1 MKIRLLTKE
10 DAEIYL
16 NIRLEGLKENP
27 EVFITTMDEILDQ
40 DDPIEYKAEILDKDK
55 NYTIGAF
62 TDKGQL
68 IGVATLKTYEK
79 VKAEHK
85 GKIESVYVSTSAR
98 KMGAGILLIE
108 EAIHLA
114 KSLGLE
120 QLTVNIVEGNET
132 AKKLYEKLGFKTF
145 AKTPNSLKLNNEYW
159 DQEHMMLT
167 LMAEDAE
174 NAGKAG

>member
-10 DAEIYL
+10 DAAIYL

-27 EVFITTMDEILDQ
+27 EVFSTTMDEILDQ

-62 TDKGQL
+62 TDNGEL
-68 IGVATLKTYEK
+68 IGVATLKTFEK

-85 GKIESVYVSTSAR
+85 GKIESVYVSSKAR
-98 KMGAGILLIE
+98 NLGAGFLLIE

-114 KSLGLE
+114 KSIGLE
-120 QLTVNIVEGNET
+120 QISLNIIEGNGS
-132 AKKLYEKLGFKTF
+132 AKKLYEKFGFKTF
-145 AKTPNSLKLNNEYW
+145 AKTPNSLKFNDKYW

-167 LMAEDAE
+167 LNEQLLV
-174 NAGKAG
+174 

>member
-27 EVFITTMDEILDQ
+27 EVFSTTMDEILDQ

-62 TDKGQL
+62 TNKGEL
-68 IGVATLKTYEK
+68 IGVATLKTFEK

-85 GKIESVYVSTSAR
+85 GKIESVYVSTRAR
-98 KMGAGILLIE
+98 KMGAGYLLIE

-120 QLTVNIVEGNET
+120 QLTLNIIEGNES

-145 AKTPNSLKLNNEYW
+145 AKTPNSLKFNNEYW

-167 LMAEDAE
+167 LSAGKAED
-174 NAGKAG
+174 AGKAG

>member
-40 DDPIEYKAEILDKDK
+40 DDPIEYKAEILDK

-62 TDKGQL
+62 TDKGEL
-68 IGVATLKTYEK
+68 IGVATLRTFEK

-85 GKIESVYVSTSAR
+85 GKIESVYVSSRAR
-98 KMGAGILLIE
+98 KMGAGYLLIE

-120 QLTVNIVEGNET
+120 QLTLNIIEGNET

-159 DQEHMMLT
+159 DQEHMMLM
-167 LMAEDAE
+167 LESE
-174 NAGKAG
+174 IAG

>member
-27 EVFITTMDEILDQ
+27 EVFSTTMDEILDQ

-62 TDKGQL
+62 TNKGEL
-68 IGVATLKTYEK
+68 IGVATLRTFDKI
-79 VKAEHK
+79 KAEHK
-85 GKIESVYVSTSAR
+85 GKIESVYVSSRAR
-98 KMGAGILLIE
+98 KMGAGLLLIE

-114 KSLGLE
+114 KSIGLE
-120 QLTVNIVEGNET
+120 QISLNIVEGNES
-132 AKKLYEKLGFKTF
+132 AKKLFEKLGFKTF
-145 AKTPNSLKLNNEYW
+145 AKTPNSLKFNNEYW

-167 LMAEDAE
+167 LSAGKT
-174 NAGKAG
+174 GKAG